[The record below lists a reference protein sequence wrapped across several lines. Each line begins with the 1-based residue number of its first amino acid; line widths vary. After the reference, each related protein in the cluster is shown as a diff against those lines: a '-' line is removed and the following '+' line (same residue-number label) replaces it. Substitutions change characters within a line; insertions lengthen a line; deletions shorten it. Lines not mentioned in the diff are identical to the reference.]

1 MILYMIL
8 SKRSLPTGS
17 FLVITKPLLK
27 LRMCEADWMCMI
39 TDDMETALKQMGRRK
54 KKLAKYWEFPS
65 GGVLTHHVVCAFY
78 VSTLE
83 SLYQNNLSNTDD
95 VMRLYS
101 FPSSSVCTP
110 ACLVSTSTSIGSQ
123 S

>member
-27 LRMCEADWMCMI
+27 LRMCKADWMCMI

-54 KKLAKYWEFPS
+54 KAGKALGISKW
-65 GGVLTHHVVCAFY
+65 G
-78 VSTLE
+78 STYASR
-83 SLYQNNLSNTDD
+83 SLCILCQ
-95 VMRLYS
+95 YS
-101 FPSSSVCTP
+101 
-110 ACLVSTSTSIGSQ
+110 
-123 S
+123 